1 MLGIEGEGTPQ
12 EKFWRNNL
20 LIALFVMFS
29 FWTIIR
35 ISHTHWLLPSGITF
49 FMLWWLPYR
58 YWPVVLL
65 SAMTARLNAQVF
77 AYYFLGIPGKFGI
90 NWFNMYGWRNHPDL
104 TFLGSIVDPLA
115 QSTGALFLKYRRIK
129 PVDLQS
135 EKNMLM
141 LHIAAIIS
149 AAVAGTKDR
158 IYVFLEQADP
168 DVSTFYLRVFLGH
181 FVGIMLAAPLL
192 AIAVTPKFRKGML
205 PILKASSWLLPLF
218 GGLVFLGIN
227 SGSLLMLELMRLA
240 MLTSVIVFAMRY
252 GWRGATI
259 SVFMTSVAVQLVD
272 RYGMKGD
279 ANILLQAFIAVA
291 GAMALLFGM
300 AQDILTEKNEALTA
314 SNHRATELA
323 NELREAALKMQVIEA
338 NERRQL
344 ALELHDEFGQS
355 LTALQ
360 THLQLAKAR
369 PDEAVPVDL
378 LSSLT
383 FAMRNNI
390 SRVLEALRPAALDE
404 VGLIV
409 AIDRGSLRR
418 MVENAEISYSMTLE
432 GDASLLSQFDIA
444 YQNSAYRIVQEALT
458 NIVKH
463 SRADACEVRLRISER
478 NDELMMFINVLD
490 DGIGRVDDLS
500 RGHGLQSLRDRVR
513 SLGGVL
519 HAHDLGRGLR
529 LHALLRKPR

>member
-1 MLGIEGEGTPQ
+1 MLGIEGKRTPQ

-35 ISHTHWLLPSGITF
+35 ISYTHWLLPSGITF

-65 SAMTARLNAQVF
+65 SAMTARLNGQVF
-77 AYYFLGIPGKFGI
+77 AYYFLGIPGKYGI
-90 NWFNMYGWRNHPDL
+90 NWFNMYGWRNQPDL

-115 QSTGALFLKYRRIK
+115 QSTGALFLKQRRIK

-158 IYVFLEQADP
+158 IYVYLEQADP
-168 DVSTFYLRVFLGH
+168 DISTFYLRVFLGH

-205 PILKASSWLLPLF
+205 PILKASAWLIPLF

-227 SGSLLMLELMRLA
+227 SGSKLMLELMRLA
-240 MLTSVIVFAMRY
+240 MLTSVIVFAMKY

-259 SVFMTSVAVQLVD
+259 SVFLTSVAVQLVEK
-272 RYGMKGD
+272 YGIRSD

-300 AQDILTEKNEALTA
+300 AQDLLRDQNVALKA
-314 SNHRATELA
+314 SNQRTKELA
-323 NELREAALKMQVIEA
+323 EELRESSLKMQVVEA
-338 NERRQL
+338 TERRQL
-344 ALELHDEFGQS
+344 AMELHDEFSQN

-369 PDEAVPVDL
+369 PQDPVPVDL
-378 LSSLT
+378 LTSLS
-383 FAMRNNI
+383 FAMRKNI
-390 SRVLEALRPAALDE
+390 TRVLEALRPAALEE
-404 VGLIV
+404 VGLIQ
-409 AIDRGSLRR
+409 AIDRGNLRR
-418 MVENAEISYSMTLE
+418 MVENAGIEYRMTLE
-432 GDASLLSQFDIA
+432 GDASLLSRFDIA

-463 SRADACEVRLRISER
+463 SRADACEVRLRISQK
-478 NDELMMFINVLD
+478 NNELMMLINVLD
-490 DGIGRVDDLS
+490 NGVGRVELLS
-500 RGHGLQSLRDRVR
+500 TGHGLQSLRDRVR

-519 HAHDLGRGLR
+519 HAHNRNPGLR
-529 LHALLRKPR
+529 IHVLLHKPL